1 MYKTFDELFASRKAA
16 APKRLVVACANEDH
30 TLEAVSLAVKEG
42 CVTPILIGNAADLY
56 ERLPVWGLEGA
67 QVIDAADAQEAVNKA
82 VALIR
87 DGEGD
92 ILLKGLVDTAVVM
105 RAVVNKENGL
115 CARGVLSHLTMTQI
129 PNYHKLL
136 GVTDCALLTYPTLEQ
151 KKASILN
158 AAEYL
163 KALGI
168 EAPKVAVLAAV
179 EKVNPKMPETVDA
192 DLLKQW
198 GLAGEAGSCLIEG
211 PISYDL
217 AMRPGAAAI
226 KGFDSPVAG
235 DPDLL
240 CVPNITVGNVL
251 IKCLS
256 CSAKAVSAGLI
267 LGAKVPVI
275 VTSRSSSVATKATS
289 IRMAA
294 AI

>member
-1 MYKTFDELFASRKAA
+1 MHRTFDDLFATRKAA

-42 CVTPILIGNAADLY
+42 CVEPVLIGDETAVRARAAA
-56 ERLPVWGLEGA
+56 WGLENA
-67 QVIDAADAQEAVNKA
+67 QIIHAQDDLEAVNKA

-87 DGEGD
+87 EGEGD
-92 ILLKGLVDTAVVM
+92 ILLKGLVDTAVIM
-105 RAVVNKENGL
+105 RAVVNKESGI
-115 CARGVLSHLTMTQI
+115 CARGVLSHLTLTQI
-129 PNYHKLL
+129 PTYHKLV

-151 KKASILN
+151 KKAAIVN
-158 AAEYL
+158 AVEFLA
-163 KALGI
+163 ALGI
-168 EAPKVAVLAAV
+168 QTPKVAVLAAV

-192 DLLKQW
+192 DALKQW
-198 GLAGEAGSCLIEG
+198 GLSGEAGDCLIEG

-240 CVPNITVGNVL
+240 CVPNLTVGNVL
-251 IKCLS
+251 IKSLS
-256 CSAKAVSAGLI
+256 CSAKAVAAGLI

-275 VTSRSSSVATKATS
+275 VTSRSSSVATKAMS

>member
-1 MYKTFDELFASRKAA
+1 MAKPIVAIVGRPNVGKSMLFNKLTGRRMAI
-16 APKRLVVACANEDH
+16 VD
-30 TLEAVSLAVKEG
+30 VSLAVKEG
-42 CVTPILIGNAADLY
+42 SVAPILIGNGEDLKT
-56 ERLPVWGLEGA
+56 RATAWGLENA
-67 QVIDAADAQEAVNKA
+67 RIIDAENDQDAVNKA

-87 DGEGD
+87 EGEGD
-92 ILLKGLVDTAVVM
+92 ILLKGLVDTAVIM
-105 RAVVNKENGL
+105 RAVVSKENGL
-115 CARGVLSHLTMTQI
+115 CARGVLSHLTLTQI
-129 PNYHKLL
+129 PTYHKLL

-151 KKASILN
+151 KKAAIINSVEFL
-158 AAEYL
+158 A
-163 KALGI
+163 ALGI
-168 EAPKVAVLAAV
+168 ETPKVAVLAAV

-192 DLLKQW
+192 DALKQW
-198 GLAGEAGSCLIEG
+198 GLSGEAGDCLIEG

-226 KGFDSPVAG
+226 KGFNSPVAG

-240 CVPNITVGNVL
+240 CVPNLTVGNVL
-251 IKCLS
+251 IKALT

-275 VTSRSSSVATKATS
+275 VTSRSSSVATKAMS